1 MNNKLKLLFSELNK
15 YWCSTPSSSINA
27 NNSDYASIQQ
37 KILAELKG
45 MTSQMAIGVI
55 DELSD
60 AQINQIITIVEDII
74 KVHPQTKYVFKNI
87 NEERNIYCLNNE
99 LKSLGLI

>member
-1 MNNKLKLLFSELNK
+1 MNNKLKLLFAELNK
-15 YWCSTPSSSINA
+15 YWCAIDSSNA
-27 NNSDYASIQQ
+27 NVDNSGYSIIQQ
-37 KILAELKG
+37 KIFEEIKE
-45 MTSQMAIGVI
+45 MNTQMVIGLI

-60 AQINQIITIVEDII
+60 IQINQIIPMVEEII
-74 KVHPQTKYVFKNI
+74 KVHPKTKYVFKNI